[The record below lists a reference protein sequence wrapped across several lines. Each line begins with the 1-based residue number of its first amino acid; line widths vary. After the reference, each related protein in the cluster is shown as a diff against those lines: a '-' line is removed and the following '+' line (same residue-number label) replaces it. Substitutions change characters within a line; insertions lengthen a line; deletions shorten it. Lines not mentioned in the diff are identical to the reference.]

1 MMGGVSK
8 IRFAAVGSRH
18 YAPLVAI
25 TSVVLVVS
33 NIVATKG
40 IEIGTGSLMFGPI
53 QLWPLVIDGG
63 ALLFPLAYIVSDVV
77 SEVYGFA
84 AARMAIVIAFS
95 LMILATLLFW
105 VVQIIPGASWY
116 ENQAAYSAVVGP
128 VAQIVVASL
137 AAFVIGQLSNAW
149 VVVRMKHG
157 EGGLVSRLITS
168 SGVGQSLDTIVFCA
182 LAATA
187 LGIDSFGVF
196 ANYVITGVLFKLGVE
211 ILALPI
217 TVRVIA
223 AVKQAEP
230 SYEAV

>member
-1 MMGGVSK
+1 MSE

-18 YAPLVAI
+18 YATLVAI

-40 IEIGTGSLMFGPI
+40 IEIGSGSLMLGPI

-63 ALLFPLAYIVSDVV
+63 ALLFPLAYVVSDVV

-84 AARMAIVIAFS
+84 AARTAIIVAFS
-95 LMILATLLFW
+95 LMVLATLLFW

-116 ENQAAYSAVVGP
+116 ENQDAYSAVVGP
-128 VAQIVVASL
+128 VAQIVFASL
-137 AAFVIGQLSNAW
+137 TAFVIGQLSNAW
-149 VVVRMKHG
+149 VVVRLKHG
-157 EGGLVSRLITS
+157 ERGLVSRLIAS
-168 SGVGQSLDTIVFCA
+168 SGIGQSLDTIVFCT

-196 ANYVITGVLFKLGVE
+196 ANYVVTGVLFKLSVE
-211 ILALPI
+211 ILALPV